1 VSEFEPSLG
10 SGVDWEDE
18 DLPLEPVR
26 SLFVTLGKAF
36 RAYQLYDENNP
47 VRHRFVE
54 SLKNEFQQLWT
65 ELDRLVVT
73 VDEDHIYLHGQEV
86 YSSDSRA
93 DSLAFLFFKDGV
105 RELSFFPGM
114 EQVEL
119 EAFLGVLQKARKL
132 VPEGDD
138 LLTVLWEADLRYFQY
153 QYVDMLAE
161 GVSLPEAGAGNTEVE
176 MQAVL
181 EAEDEEAD
189 AEAAAEG
196 EAAAEAAPS
205 TVSQDDFNPTLYALD
220 AREMEQLRNELQKE
234 RERDTRGDV
243 LAALFD
249 RLEES
254 QNRERQS
261 EILHILQT
269 LLPNFLSQG
278 GLPAAMLVIQE
289 LRRLE
294 TSEGTFDEQRVAE
307 STKIIDDV
315 SAPETIHELIRALYD
330 GTIRATPTQLKAF
343 LQQLRGGALSPLLH
357 ASESVDHKEL
367 RAVLREAV
375 QGIAGQHRGVVVQ
388 LLGESDSVVAT
399 GAARLAGDMQIMEA
413 GPELAKLL
421 DHAEPEVRLAAIE
434 AAVSL
439 KASTVAGAL
448 EGSLNDSESEVR
460 IAAARALSTLQYGP
474 AAAALGDIV
483 KGKRIRQ
490 ADISEKVAMFEA
502 FGMTAGEDGIA
513 LLSGLLND
521 RGFLGKRE
529 PTEMR
534 AAAALGLGRI
544 AAPSARAELEKAAQD
559 EDPVVRSN
567 VNRAMRDEAQGP

>member
-1 VSEFEPSLG
+1 MSELEPAFGG
-10 SGVDWEDE
+10 SGVDWED

-47 VRHRFVE
+47 VRHRFLE
-54 SLKNEFQQLWT
+54 SLKSEFQHLWT

-86 YSSDSRA
+86 YSSESRA

-119 EAFLGVLQKARKL
+119 EAFLGVLQRARQL

-161 GVSLPEAGAGNTEVE
+161 GVSLPEAGEGNSQAE

-181 EAEDEEAD
+181 EAEEDEAETAEETAD
-189 AEAAAEG
+189 G
-196 EAAAEAAPS
+196 EAARPPPP
-205 TVSQDDFNPTLYALD
+205 TVRQDDFNPTLYALD
-220 AREMEQLRNELQKE
+220 TGEMEELRKELKKE
-234 RERDTRGDV
+234 RERDTRADV

-249 RLEES
+249 RLEEPE
-254 QNRERQS
+254 NRERQS
-261 EILHILQT
+261 EILQILQT
-269 LLPNFLSQG
+269 LLPSFMSHG
-278 GLPAAMLVIQE
+278 GLPAAMRVIQE

-294 TSEGTFDEQRVAE
+294 TSEGTFDEQRVVE

-315 SAPETIHELIRALYD
+315 SAPETIEELIRALYD
-330 GTIRATPTQLKAF
+330 GTIRATPSQLKAF

-357 ASESVDHKEL
+357 ASETVEHREL

-375 QGIAGQHRGVVVQ
+375 QGIAGQHKGTVVR
-388 LLGESDSVVAT
+388 LLGEADSVVAA
-399 GAARLAGDMQIMEA
+399 GAARLAGDMQIAEA

-421 DHAEPEVRLAAIE
+421 AHTAKGVRLAAIE

-439 KASTVAGAL
+439 KASTAAGAL
-448 EGSLNDSESEVR
+448 QKSLSDAEPEVR
-460 IAAARALSTLQYGP
+460 IAAARALSALQYGP
-474 AAAALGDIV
+474 AASALAEIV
-483 KGKRIRQ
+483 KGRRIRQ

-502 FGMTAGEDGIA
+502 YGMTAGEGGVA

-521 RGFLGKRE
+521 KGFLGKRE

-534 AAAALGLGRI
+534 AAAALGLGRVD
-544 AAPSARAELEKAAQD
+544 APAARAELEKAAHD

-567 VNRAMRDEAQGP
+567 VNRALREEA